1 MKSFIL
7 ILFIIGIILIFV
19 GYNEKQQHCPLPK
32 IEYRYIPRSF
42 YEEQVTSTNLK
53 NLYSNIFDKP
63 SVWSSYPFNTNEFK
77 FDSKNYSNF
86 IDNQNE

>member
-7 ILFIIGIILIFV
+7 ILFIIGLIFLFT
-19 GYNEKQQHCPLPK
+19 GYTEKQQHCPNKK

-53 NLYSNIFDKP
+53 NLYSDIFDKP
-63 SVWSSYPFNTNEFK
+63 SIWSAYPFNTNERK
-77 FDSKNYSNF
+77 FNSKNYNNF
-86 IDNQNE
+86 IDK

>member
-1 MKSFIL
+1 MKSFIM
-7 ILFIIGIILIFV
+7 ILFIIGLILIFV
-19 GYNEKQQHCPLPK
+19 GYSEKKHHCPETK

-63 SVWSSYPFNTNEFK
+63 SIWSSYPFNTNERNFN
-77 FDSKNYSNF
+77 SKNYNNF
-86 IDNQNE
+86 SQKVD

>member
-7 ILFIIGIILIFV
+7 ILFIIGLVLVFT
-19 GYNEKQQHCPLPK
+19 GYMEKQQQCPNKK

-53 NLYSNIFDKP
+53 NLYSDIFDKP
-63 SVWSSYPFNTNEFK
+63 SIWSSYPFNTNDRNFN
-77 FDSKNYSNF
+77 SKNFNNF
-86 IDNQNE
+86 IEK